1 MAQGQTWFGAALRLA
16 AFRNSGEAPDAGCGS
31 CTAQSGSRC
40 SRGRRGIYVGFAPA
54 IADHGCRSTAGRSDR
69 WRAVS
74 PRAPRFAPSRA
85 SHGSLSS
92 RLGADGFVQ
101 VNATTTFPGRIR
113 AWGIHRLTVDRL
125 FAATGSLCI
134 VCYDGRRG
142 SLTFGCVNEFMLG
155 ERNQGLIVI
164 PPGIISRVEECRGGR
179 GDDRQHA
186 EPTLRPRRSR
196 SLGAAVGLRG
206 RPKNHPVPMAIA
218 PGSVLRG
225 STLSSG
231 DGASLF
237 ERIAPRL

>member
-1 MAQGQTWFGAALRLA
+1 MQDVVHARPSLGAAVLEDVEGFTSASPRQSLTTGAGALRVAPIDGVRYRLA
-16 AFRNSGEAPDAGCGS
+16 RPVSHHHGHLTEVFRADWGLTDAP
-31 CTAQSGSRC
+31 
-40 SRGRRGIYVGFAPA
+40 V
-54 IADHGCRSTAGRSDR
+54 
-69 WRAVS
+69 
-74 PRAPRFAPSRA
+74 
-85 SHGSLSS
+85 
-92 RLGADGFVQ
+92 VQ